1 MVDSILIVLYLIVWL
16 AFVLAIK
23 TVIVR
28 LIRKLLK

>member
-23 TVIVR
+23 TVVVR